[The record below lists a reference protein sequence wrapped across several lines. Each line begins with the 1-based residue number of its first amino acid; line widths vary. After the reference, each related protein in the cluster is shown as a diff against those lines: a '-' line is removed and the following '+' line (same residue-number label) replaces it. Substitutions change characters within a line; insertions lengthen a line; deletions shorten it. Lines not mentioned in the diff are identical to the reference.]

1 MMNRKIFLELYK
13 KTLFIRTVEDQISKE
28 YKKQEMRCPIHLSI
42 GQEAAAV
49 GLSVNLKKKDKMYS
63 THRCHAHYLAKGGS
77 LNKMIAEIYGKE
89 TGCCKGRGGSMHL
102 FDENVGLSNS
112 IPLVGSN
119 IPLAVGNAFAN
130 KLNKKS
136 NIAVAMLGDGVVEEG
151 VFHESMNF
159 AILKKLPVLFF
170 CENNFYSVMTHLKE
184 RQPKKFLEKIG
195 KLYDLKVDYL
205 NGNKV
210 DEVYV
215 KSKKM
220 INYIKNKRKPGL
232 IVLNTHR
239 YKEHCGPNED
249 IQLGYRNIKEFD
261 YWKKNDPLIYCEKIL
276 KKKYKVTEIILEKI
290 KQETLKKCNNAFIF
304 AKKSKLPKHAAAKEK
319 VYSN

>member
-1 MMNRKIFLELYK
+1 MIDKNIFLELYK
-13 KTLFIRTVEDQISKE
+13 RVLLIRTVEDKISKE
-28 YKKQEMRCPIHLSI
+28 YKKQEMRCPVHLSI

-49 GLSVNLKKKDKMYS
+49 GLCINLKKEDKLYS

-77 LNKMIAEIYGKE
+77 LNKMIAEIYGRE
-89 TGCCKGRGGSMHL
+89 AGCCRGRGGSMHL
-102 FDENVGLSNS
+102 FDEDVGMSSS
-112 IPLVGSN
+112 IPIVGSN
-119 IPLAVGNAFAN
+119 IPLAVGGALAN
-130 KLNKKS
+130 KLNKKL
-136 NIAVAMLGDGVVEEG
+136 NITVAMLGDGTVEEG

-184 RQPKKFLEKIG
+184 RQPKNFLEKIG

-210 DEVYV
+210 EEVYV

-220 INYIKNKRKPGL
+220 IDYIKNKKKPGL

-239 YKEHCGPNED
+239 YKEHCGPDED
-249 IQLGYRNIKEFD
+249 IQLGYRNIREFNF
-261 YWKKNDPLIYCEKIL
+261 WKKNDPLVYCEKIL
-276 KKKYKVTEIILEKI
+276 KKKYKITEKTLEKI
-290 KQETLKKCNNAFIF
+290 RHETLKKCNNAFTF
-304 AKKSKLPKHAAAKEK
+304 AKESKLPKHSSANDN

>member
-1 MMNRKIFLELYK
+1 
-13 KTLFIRTVEDQISKE
+13 
-28 YKKQEMRCPIHLSI
+28 MRCPIHLSI

-159 AILKKLPVLFF
+159 AILKKLHVLFF